1 MDTLEPI
8 AILNASQTG
17 LSRTIMAETASVEA
31 DLIAALGLPDTRA
44 LEPTAD
50 ETDPFNALRAL
61 VPIPTSTTNHVAPE
75 PPSNSGPITFGGL
88 TFPAPPRP
96 SSQPLSQPTFPSPER
111 KRERSPDFL
120 EQESDAKKQ
129 RTEQPAEVHVKN
141 EEDHGMS
148 GMDLEAIMQNALA
161 GFDRIQPP
169 MDNLATMSPATPPAA
184 PATRLPTGSPELDR
198 FENRMMKASSRST
211 YMIRAMSLPLLG
223 NVAVQILLRL
233 SQQDRIETELLLADT
248 GSEFERD
255 YRQLINIFMPSRK
268 VFSDS
273 PLFFPDDL
281 DISDSD
287 DRETVRMSNLA
298 STAASTFGANDV
310 SLKEIHDNFLAI
322 FVPEDG
328 EYKGSL
334 SNLLVDLKTQVLID
348 SLREREESQHASA
361 LIDHFF
367 PTEFEETLKQRSGEM
382 MLNPDEAALVSQ
394 IKDRRGLL
402 LNSVNDENI
411 KSGFPPSLPGDALL
425 TELQGFLVNQYAT
438 FHFPEDLSAFLRNHL
453 SMVVEYADKY
463 GVNIPI
469 SQQDSQSVSTD
480 AQNGLNCGQWN
491 QGDQQQHE
499 SPAFDLAALLQDVTS
514 NFESHKSEDPFD
526 GYNPDV
532 SERDSLELRKLLE
545 QGLSS
550 HKSEFHQE
558 PQAQTTEATPDAT
571 IPSNLA
577 SLIAGT
583 LAGGLQK
590 VPDGLPHVPI
600 PSFPMTGSNPAHGT
614 CSHPRLSSPCATA
627 YLPPSPAPPSQFKTS
642 TAQIPQPSY
651 QPYAHTSAPLS
662 HFTGPSGDQLPPNQS
677 SPSTVLYE
685 RARQAAVAKTST
697 TSRREG
703 LSTTRRPWSPEEEK
717 ALMTGLDKVKGPH
730 WSQILSLYGPN
741 GTVSDI
747 LKDRTQVQLKD
758 KARNLKL
765 FFLKTNSEMPYYLQ
779 SVTGELKTRAPTQ
792 AARKEAEEKL
802 RLNKGGE
809 QREFDGI
816 MALAGGLRDPHH
828 HNNTAAAPRRGGPH
842 NNTNMRPS
850 ALSGAGG
857 PANHRQHSSPAAP
870 PVPIPALGKADSS
883 DHHSLHQVNR
893 LPQIQPAPPPPHTSA
908 PSPNPSSAPGL
919 AQGSGLLASVQASL
933 KHQRPPQQNQ
943 HQQHPMNHTHA
954 PHQHQ
959 SAASPS
965 QSYSRPQTTTNT
977 ANHQGYGAAAN
988 APIHHS
994 PSDNADAA
1002 LYATLSAALHAP
1014 TTSQT

>member
-1 MDTLEPI
+1 
-8 AILNASQTG
+8 
-17 LSRTIMAETASVEA
+17 MAETVSVEA

-44 LEPTAD
+44 SESTAD
-50 ETDPFNALRAL
+50 ETDPFHALRAL
-61 VPIPTSTTNHVAPE
+61 VSIPKSTTNHVAPE
-75 PPSNSGPITFGGL
+75 PLSNSGPITFGGL
-88 TFPAPPRP
+88 TFPAPPP
-96 SSQPLSQPTFPSPER
+96 PPSQPLSQPPLPSPEK
-111 KRERSPDFL
+111 KRERSPDAL
-120 EQESDAKKQ
+120 EQDSGAKKQ
-129 RTEQPAEVHVKN
+129 RMEHPAQVHVKS
-141 EEDHGMS
+141 EEEHGMS

-161 GFDRIQPP
+161 GFDGIQPP
-169 MDNLATMSPATPPAA
+169 MDNQTAMPPATPPAA
-184 PATRLPTGSPELDR
+184 PATRLPTRSPELDR

-233 SQQDRIETELLLADT
+233 SQQDRIETELLLADI

-255 YRQLINIFMPSRK
+255 YRQLINIFMPSRR

-273 PLFFPDDL
+273 PLFFPDEL
-281 DISDSD
+281 EISDSD

-310 SLKEIHDNFLAI
+310 SLREIHDNFLAI

-334 SNLLVDLKTQVLID
+334 SNLLVDLKTQVFID
-348 SLREREESQHASA
+348 SLRECEDSQHVSA
-361 LIDHFF
+361 LIDQFF
-367 PTEFEETLKQRSGEM
+367 PTEFEETLKQRSGEV
-382 MLNPDEAALVSQ
+382 MLNADEAVLVSQ

-411 KSGFPPSLPGDALL
+411 KSLL
-425 TELQGFLVNQYAT
+425 GNQYAS
-438 FHFPEDLSAFLRNHL
+438 FHFPEELSAFLRNHL

-469 SQQDSQSVSTD
+469 SQQDPQSVSTE
-480 AQNGLNCGQWN
+480 AQNGLNCSQWN

-499 SPAFDLAALLQDVTS
+499 SPSFDLAALIQDATS
-514 NFESHKSEDPFD
+514 NFESHKTEDSFD
-526 GYNPDV
+526 GYMADV
-532 SERDSLELRKLLE
+532 GERDGLELRKLLE

-558 PQAQTTEATPDAT
+558 PQGQTADATSNAT

-583 LAGGLQK
+583 LAGGLEK
-590 VPDGLPHVPI
+590 APDGLTHVPG
-600 PSFPMTGSNPAHGT
+600 PSFPMAGSNSVHE
-614 CSHPRLSSPCATA
+614 S
-627 YLPPSPAPPSQFKTS
+627 PSQFKTS

-816 MALAGGLRDPHH
+816 MTLAGGLRDPHH
-828 HNNTAAAPRRGGPH
+828 PNNAAAAPRRTGPH

-850 ALSGAGG
+850 TLSGAGA
-857 PANHRQHSSPAAP
+857 PASHRQQGTPAAP
-870 PVPIPALGKADSS
+870 PVPIPALGKADPS
-883 DHHSLHQVNR
+883 DHHSMHQVNK
-893 LPQIQPAPPPPHTSA
+893 LPQIQPAPAPPHTSA
-908 PSPNPSSAPGL
+908 PSSNPSLAPGV

-933 KHQRPPQQNQ
+933 KHQRQPQQSQ
-943 HQQHPMNHTHA
+943 HQQHAINPTQA

-959 SAASPS
+959 PAASLS
-965 QSYSRPQTTTNT
+965 QSYSRPQAT
-977 ANHQGYGAAAN
+977 ANAINHQGYGAAN
-988 APIHHS
+988 APMHHS
-994 PSDNADAA
+994 SSDNTDAA

-1014 TTSQT
+1014 TASQT